1 MTLHTLLQFFGWM
14 LMVNLVFFAI
24 GLLKISVFK
33 DITSSMTERLFG
45 EFGHKMIADIPK
57 ILMIYWIM
65 IITVN
70 LAPYIALQILL
81 SIN

>member
-1 MTLHTLLQFFGWM
+1 MMTLHTLLQFFGWM

-57 ILMIYWIM
+57 F
-65 IITVN
+65 
-70 LAPYIALQILL
+70 
-81 SIN
+81 